1 MSELANLERIVRL
14 VDLTS
19 LDAADTSEST
29 RALCARALRP
39 DADDP
44 TAPSVAAVCVLG
56 HLVAPAVAAL
66 AGTGVLVAAVAG
78 AFPSGLASINQKVAE
93 AVAIVAAGAVE
104 VDVTIDR
111 TALLGGR
118 PEAVSAEIAAIRAA
132 VPGAALKVIL
142 ETGDLPDLATVSDAA
157 WLVMESGAD
166 IVKTSTGK
174 GPPGAN
180 PQVAAALLEAV
191 GAYATKTGRP
201 VGVKVSGGIRTVP
214 DALVYL
220 RLAQAAFGPDPT
232 PAQFRFGASALLDAL
247 VAQRRTLLAQSFGRP
262 PKGEL

>member
-1 MSELANLERIVRL
+1 MSDLERIVRL

-19 LDAADTSEST
+19 LDAADTPSST

-39 DADDP
+39 DPEDP
-44 TAPSVAAVCVLG
+44 TVPPVAAVCVLG
-56 HLVAPAVAAL
+56 HLVEPAVAAL
-66 AGTGVLVAAVAG
+66 AGTGVLVAGVAG
-78 AFPSGLASINQKVAE
+78 AFPSGLAPIEQKVAE
-93 AVAIVAAGAVE
+93 AVAVVAAGAVE

-111 TALLGGR
+111 TALLAGR

-132 VPGAALKVIL
+132 VPGAVLKVIL
-142 ETGDLPDLATVSDAA
+142 ETGELPDLATVTDAA

-166 IVKTSTGK
+166 VVKTSTGK
-174 GPPGAN
+174 GPPGAT
-180 PQVAAALLEAV
+180 PEVAAALLEAV
-191 GAYATKTGRP
+191 GAYTAKTGRT

-247 VAQRRTLLAQSFGRP
+247 VA
-262 PKGEL
+262 ELRD